1 MSQKKILAP
10 IDFSECSIKALKIA
24 IQLAKLSKARLIIM
38 NACQNRQTFGNISRV
53 EYAKDFIEGSE
64 ADTRKAYQE
73 LEKSLPELQDIEHDF
88 VIKHAYAQD
97 AIITM
102 TLTNEIYLI
111 VMGTTG
117 ASGFKGILFG
127 SNTNT
132 VIKNVK
138 CPVLAIPEQASDDW
152 KFRKI
157 ALAGD
162 YQNTS
167 PLPTFKVLIDL
178 AEALN
183 AEIHVL
189 HISDS
194 VAIDP
199 EEAEEARKFHR
210 YFKKIPHS
218 FHFKLDAHIDDGIDK
233 YVAGNNIELL
243 AMVSKKRHLLDRI
256 LKGSMTQRMAY
267 HSKTPLLILH
277 PKP

>member
-10 IDFSECSIKALKIA
+10 IDFSDCSIKALKIA
-24 IQLAKLSKARLIIM
+24 IQIAKTIDAQLIIM

-53 EYAKDFIEGSE
+53 EYAKDFIAGSE
-64 ADTRKAYQE
+64 ADIRKAYSE
-73 LEKSLPELQDIEHDF
+73 LEETLLELRNVEHDF
-88 VIKHAYAQD
+88 IIKHAYAQD

-132 VIKNVK
+132 VIRNVK
-138 CPVLAIPEQASDDW
+138 CPVLSIPEKASDNW
-152 KFRKI
+152 RFRKI

-167 PLPTFKVLIDL
+167 SMSTFKVLMDL
-178 AEALN
+178 AEILDS
-183 AEIHVL
+183 EVHILHV
-189 HISDS
+189 SDTA
-194 VAIDP
+194 VIDP
-199 EEAEEARKFHR
+199 NEAEEAKKLKR

-218 FHFKLDAHIDDGIDK
+218 FHFKLDAHIDDGINK
-233 YVAGNNIELL
+233 YVEENAIDLL
-243 AMVSKKRHLLDRI
+243 AMVSKKHHLLDRI
-256 LKGSMTQRMAY
+256 FKGSMTQRMAF

-277 PKP
+277 AK